1 MKLLASIYLLCGFA
15 VGKAPHKKEDL
26 EQMNEEQRH
35 DFDKNIM
42 LDTTDDVKLSAAQK
56 DIKLPNILI
65 RSQVTPDWQFYI
77 FLKRVPLSTDDNI

>member
-1 MKLLASIYLLCGFA
+1 MIDCNQYSVQNFKFLQMYIFFIPEFRMKLLASIYLLCGFV

-42 LDTTDDVKLSAAQK
+42 LDTTDDVSITSYASQK
-56 DIKLPNILI
+56 DMKL
-65 RSQVTPDWQFYI
+65 
-77 FLKRVPLSTDDNI
+77 

>member
-56 DIKLPNILI
+56 DIKLPNILS
-65 RSQVTPDWQFYI
+65 RSQVTP
-77 FLKRVPLSTDDNI
+77 N